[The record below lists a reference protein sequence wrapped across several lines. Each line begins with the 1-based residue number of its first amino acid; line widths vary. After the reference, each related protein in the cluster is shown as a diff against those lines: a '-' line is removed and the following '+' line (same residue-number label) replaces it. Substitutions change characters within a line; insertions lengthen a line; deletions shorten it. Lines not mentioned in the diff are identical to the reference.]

1 MNVGDNVT
9 IASNTTITIRCPV
22 SGIPKAT
29 VTWQRDGSH
38 VAEGDRYSIKDDKS
52 LVIEGEWVEERAKY
66 TCIVQSKFGMDETS
80 SYVMIIG
87 NLSFLLHLT
96 WYLMGFITNENNLTL
111 FLLSSIT
118 APLASQNGLVCL
130 LRLAGKKV

>member
-87 NLSFLLHLT
+87 NLSFLLHLSSLIHNCASCKSKWVGLST
-96 WYLMGFITNENNLTL
+96 ETRRKKCVNET
-111 FLLSSIT
+111 
-118 APLASQNGLVCL
+118 
-130 LRLAGKKV
+130 